1 MKELELKTVALVLNI
16 LSLVAIIA
24 TMTIVAI
31 TEKDILETAAW
42 FVASLWCIV
51 SLLHNIQK

>member
-1 MKELELKTVALVLNI
+1 MKKSALKTVALVLNI
-16 LSLVAIIA
+16 LSLVALIA

-31 TEKDILETAAW
+31 TKKDIQETTAW

-51 SLLHNIQK
+51 SLLHNIHK